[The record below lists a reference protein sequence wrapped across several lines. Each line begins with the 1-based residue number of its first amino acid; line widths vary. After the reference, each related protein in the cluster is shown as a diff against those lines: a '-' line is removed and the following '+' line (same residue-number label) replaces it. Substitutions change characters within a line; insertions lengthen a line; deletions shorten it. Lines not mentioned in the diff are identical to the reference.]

1 MRLASFLQAGEV
13 RLGAVVEERV
23 IDLNRA
29 CAAERRAGGHP
40 LPQADADAIVPTD
53 VVSFLALGEPALT
66 AAASALEHVRR
77 LEPATA
83 AAALLATAVA
93 DIELLPPIPEPPKIV
108 CVARNYAEHAREAGL
123 QISEVPI
130 VFSRFAET
138 LVPNG
143 GAIVRPN
150 VSEQLDWEGEL
161 AVVIGRGGGHIA
173 RDVAMEHVA
182 GYAAFN
188 DVTVRDY
195 QFRVTQY
202 TSGKNFRASG
212 PFGPYL
218 VLKDEIIDPHA
229 LEITTNVNGVVKQRG
244 DTSDMIYDIPT
255 IVEHISE
262 WIDLS
267 PGDVIATGTPAGV
280 GFKRDPPEFLKPG
293 DEVSVTVSGIGTL
306 TNPVRDEGDA

>member
-13 RLGAVVEERV
+13 RLGAVVGDRV

-29 CAAERRAGGHP
+29 YADVRRTGGHP
-40 LPQADADAIVPTD
+40 MPQADADAVVPTD
-53 VVSFLALGEPALT
+53 VVSFLALGEPALS
-66 AAASALEHVRR
+66 AAATALEHVRN
-77 LEPATA
+77 LEQGA
-83 AAALLATAVA
+83 AAVALLAIPVA
-93 DIELLPPIPEPPKIV
+93 DIELLPPVPHPPKIV

-130 VFSRFAET
+130 VFGRFADT
-138 LVPNG
+138 LVPSG
-143 GAIVRPN
+143 GPIIRPK

-161 AVVIGRGGGHIA
+161 AVVIGRGGGHIK
-173 RDVAMEHVA
+173 RDAAMDHVA
-182 GYAAFN
+182 GYSVFN

-212 PFGPYL
+212 PFGPHL
-218 VLKDEIIDPHA
+218 VLKDEISDPHS
-229 LEITTNVNGVVKQRG
+229 LELTTELNGVLKQRG
-244 DTSDMIYDIPT
+244 NTSDMIYDIPT
-255 IVEHISE
+255 IIEHISE

-293 DEVSVTVSGIGTL
+293 DEVSVTIPGIGTL